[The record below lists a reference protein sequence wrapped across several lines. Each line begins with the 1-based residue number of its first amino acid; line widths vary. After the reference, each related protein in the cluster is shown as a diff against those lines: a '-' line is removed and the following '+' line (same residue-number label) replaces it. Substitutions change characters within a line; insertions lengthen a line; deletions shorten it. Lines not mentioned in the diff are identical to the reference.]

1 MEVDLFERVKFLPEE
16 IGAGQ
21 HVFKFHCLKV
31 DFKNAI
37 AHIEFKCKDLEQVK
51 ELMDDWFE
59 VIRLLTKIIGKVES
73 SNSQ

>member
-16 IGAGQ
+16 IGVGQ

-37 AHIEFKCKDLEQVK
+37 AHIEFKCKDLSEVS
-51 ELMDDWFE
+51 ELLSDWFE
-59 VIRLLTKIIGKVES
+59 ICRLLTKIIGKVES